1 MYRFLFFFL
10 FFHVFSAQTTFY
22 KVKKIADGDT
32 FWIDNGTHKGEKIRL
47 IGIDAPESR
56 NFGIK
61 IKQEYFGKEAKN
73 YLKNLLKNKKVRLEL
88 DIQKTDRYG
97 RTLAYV
103 YLENGIFLN
112 AHLVENGYALA
123 YTIAPNVKF
132 APLFYQLQIKA
143 RRHKK
148 GIWK

>member
-61 IKQEYFGKEAKN
+61 ITRIRMMSN
-73 YLKNLLKNKKVRLEL
+73 TNIPLRSLL
-88 DIQKTDRYG
+88 
-97 RTLAYV
+97 
-103 YLENGIFLN
+103 LN
-112 AHLVENGYALA
+112 E
-123 YTIAPNVKF
+123 K
-132 APLFYQLQIKA
+132 
-143 RRHKK
+143 
-148 GIWK
+148 